1 MRTSDQLIKLT
12 GKVSFI
18 LLLTFFTSGLYA
30 QGIRGKI
37 VDAVTKEPV
46 GFATIAEID
55 AQGRRTNGVSATEE
69 GEFFIIVKTQAP
81 YNLEVSRIGYMTKR
95 VQVEALTNN
104 LVIELREEIFNVE
117 GFEFTSQKLTEEELR
132 MPIEM
137 VRMSL
142 KEIQYTPSFN
152 YYDAIGNLK
161 GIDLTTQSTVI
172 NTVNARGF
180 NSSTNPRFRQFI
192 DGIDTQVPG
201 LGFSLGNIIG
211 PSSLDVESVEVQPG
225 PSTALYGPSSFNG
238 VLLINTRS
246 PIDYPGFSFTAKGA
260 TAAIE
265 KTNKDFFRLNNFISE
280 LSARYAV
287 SFNDKFGVKV
297 SATAW
302 QGVDFHARN
311 YRNKGAGFPYETEY
325 NKDNQS
331 IDGINVYGDDRAA
344 IVSLPIPAN
353 GGTGGFVD
361 SVFYATRNG
370 YREEELVDYQASNL
384 KYNAELEYRITDK
397 LRAYLLTQYGKTNA
411 MISGIDRFKLRDF
424 EVQQHKF
431 ELKSPNFLF
440 RAYTTIQDAG
450 TSFNVGAL
458 ADAMNQ
464 IAKPDNVWFNQ
475 FQQFYR
481 SNPTGIFRYERAR
494 DFANTNTVGG
504 YLPRFEPG
512 TERFDSLK
520 SVLTETFDQSRGVT
534 LFDRSKL
541 YHTDIQYNFKDQQ
554 EFFKD
559 LLIGASYR
567 LYDPDTQGAVFP
579 DSDMND
585 ITNYEYGI
593 YGQVQKEVAPR
604 LEMTASLR
612 YDKNENFDGKLS
624 QRLSGV
630 YQLQDIHYLRISALR
645 GYRFPTVLE
654 QFQDQFLG
662 DKRVVGGLGY
672 ITDPLDLGG
681 NAFYDNVIREYN
693 ERVFEEVNTNGS
705 SVEAARIDLLPTVT
719 DGIIPENIFSGIKPE
734 QVTTFEIGYRSLV
747 EEKRIFEVTIY
758 RNYYENFIGNIRV
771 IKPQTS
777 PQVDL
782 QRSVE
787 QASSLG
793 SNDLI
798 FVTANSS
805 KTIITQGIEFLYDI
819 TGSTGL
825 NFSVNAAYADIIR
838 EKDDPVVPGF
848 NTPPFKWNV
857 TVGHTRISRALA
869 ASLTWRSRTTFEWQS
884 PFADGSVDDFSTF
897 DLQLTYRIPEIK
909 SAIRLGANNVHNID
923 QYNTFGGPEINAFY
937 YLSFS
942 YDPWQIR

>member
-1 MRTSDQLIKLT
+1 MVLASSWKNNSVKYLGIILMFLCISSVNAQGLK
-12 GKVSFI
+12 GKVI
-18 LLLTFFTSGLYA
+18 D
-30 QGIRGKI
+30 
-37 VDAVTKEPV
+37 VVTKENI
-46 GFATIAEID
+46 GFATIVELD
-55 AQGRRTNGVSATEE
+55 ANGRRMNGISALEN
-69 GEFFIIVKTQAP
+69 GEFFIVIRNP
-81 YNLEVSRIGYMTKR
+81 LPSRIEVSRIGYETKV
-95 VQVEALTNN
+95 VQVTSYEDIT
-104 LVIELREEIFNVE
+104 IELSEEVFNVE
-117 GFEFTSQKLTEEELR
+117 GFEFTSQKLTQEELK

-211 PSSLDVESVEVQPG
+211 PSSLDVESIEVQPG
-225 PSTALYGPSSFNG
+225 PSTAQYGPSSFNG

-246 PIDYPGFSFTAKGA
+246 PIDYPGLSVTAKGA

-265 KTNKDFFRLNNFISE
+265 QKNADFFKLNNFISE

-287 SFNDKFGVKV
+287 AFNDKVGVKV

-302 QGVDFHARN
+302 QGVDFRARN
-311 YRNKGAGFPYETEY
+311 YSNKGPGFSYETEY
-325 NKDNQS
+325 SKDNQS
-331 IDGINVYGDDRAA
+331 IDGINIYGDDRAA
-344 IVSLPIPAN
+344 IVNLPIPRN
-353 GGTGGFVD
+353 GGTGGFTD
-361 SVFYATRNG
+361 SIFYATRNG
-370 YREEELVDYQASNL
+370 YLEEELVDYKASNL

-397 LRAYLLTQYGKTNA
+397 LRAYLVTQYGKTNA
-411 MISGIDRFKLRDF
+411 MITGIDRFKLRDF
-424 EVQQHKF
+424 TVNQHKF
-431 ELKSPNFLF
+431 ELRSPNFLF

-450 TSFNVGAL
+450 SSFNVGAL
-458 ADAMNQ
+458 GDALNQ
-464 IAKPDNVWFNQ
+464 AAKPDNVWFNQ

-481 SNPTGIFRYERAR
+481 ANPTGLFRYERAR
-494 DFANTNTVGG
+494 DFANNNPNGG

-520 SVLTETFDQSRGVT
+520 TVITENFDQNQGVT
-534 LFDRSKL
+534 LFDQSKL
-541 YHTDIQYNFKDQQ
+541 YHADVQYNFKDSQ

-559 LLIGASYR
+559 LLIGGSYR
-567 LYDPDTQGAVFP
+567 LYDPNTRGTVYQ
-579 DSDMND
+579 DSEDND

-593 YGQVQKEVAPR
+593 YGQVQKEISPR
-604 LEMTASLR
+604 FELTASMR

-624 QRLSGV
+624 QRISGV
-630 YQLQDIHYLRISALR
+630 YQLKDIHYLRLSALR

-662 DKRVVGGLGY
+662 DKRVIGGLSQ
-672 ITDPLDLGG
+672 ITDQFDLGG
-681 NAFYDNVIREYN
+681 NAFYSNAVREYN
-693 ERVFEEVNTNGS
+693 ERVFDEVNFEGS
-705 SVEAARIDLLPTVT
+705 SVETAKLNQLESIRS
-719 DGIIPENIFSGIKPE
+719 GIIPDNLFNGLAPE
-734 QVTTFEIGYRSLV
+734 QVTSFELGYRSLV
-747 EEKRIFEVTIY
+747 EEKRIFEVTVY
-758 RNYYENFIGNIRV
+758 RNYYENFIGNIRI
-771 IKPQTS
+771 IKPMTS
-777 PQVDL
+777 PQTDL
-782 QRSVE
+782 ARAAE
-787 QASSLG
+787 QASGLG
-793 SNDLI
+793 SNRLL
-798 FVTANSS
+798 FVTANSQ
-805 KTIITQGIEFLYDI
+805 KRIITQGIEFLYDI
-819 TGSTGL
+819 TGSSGV

-838 EKDDPVVPGF
+838 ESDDPVVPGF

-857 TVGHTRISRALA
+857 TLGHTRISRSFA

-897 DLQLTYRIPEIK
+897 DIQMTYRIPEIK

-937 YLSFS
+937 YLSFT
-942 YDPWQIR
+942 YDPWQVR